1 MAETE
6 VCGVQQAR
14 VVAIAGLHHG
24 EGVWR
29 PMWHLAPARM
39 AMGCCGDLCGMWQ
52 LPYWDMGCSVGVSYS
67 DYTPDRGPV
76 TAVLWQQAVGA
87 FGGEEGGVA
96 VRETK
101 GLTLG
106 GLGLNISLLCGG
118 YGFLQL
124 LPGGRESFSNRAD
137 TN

>member
-1 MAETE
+1 MAAT
-6 VCGVQQAR
+6 VALGTCQNGHGVLWGP
-14 VVAIAGLHHG
+14 VWHVAAATLVH
-24 EGVWR
+24 E
-29 PMWHLAPARM
+29 
-39 AMGCCGDLCGMWQ
+39 
-52 LPYWDMGCSVGVSYS
+52 CSVGVSYS
-67 DYTPDRGPV
+67 DQTPVQGPV

-87 FGGEEGGVA
+87 FGGDEGGVA
-96 VRETK
+96 GRKTK
-101 GLTLG
+101 GPALG

>member
-24 EGVWR
+24 DGVWR
-29 PMWHLAPARM
+29 PLWHLTPARM
-39 AMGCCGDLCGMWQ
+39 AMGCCGDWCGMWQ